1 MPDRTYKKVSDESGF
16 SLIEL
21 LVVVVIIGILAAI
34 GIAVF
39 LSQTEKAK
47 DATAK
52 VQVRTAQTAA
62 ETYANDHDGEYKGL
76 EPAELKK
83 IEPALSDESAA
94 KLLKAEAKAGGFVVQ
109 SEAITTKN
117 TYSIER
123 KENGEVSRTCEKEK
137 LGGCPQGGT
146 W

>member
-1 MPDRTYKKVSDESGF
+1 MPVRTYKQLGDESGF

-83 IEPALSDESAA
+83 IEPDAQKVFKET
-94 KLLKAEAKAGGFVVQ
+94 GGQ
-109 SEAITTKN
+109 TKK
-117 TYSIER
+117 TDPPADPP
-123 KENGEVSRTCEKEK
+123 K
-137 LGGCPQGGT
+137 
-146 W
+146 